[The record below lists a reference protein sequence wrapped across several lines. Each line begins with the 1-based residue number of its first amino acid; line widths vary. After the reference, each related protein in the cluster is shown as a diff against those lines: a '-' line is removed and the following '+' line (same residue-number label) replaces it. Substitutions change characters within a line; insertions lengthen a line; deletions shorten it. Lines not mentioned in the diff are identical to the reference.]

1 MSGFHRRSP
10 VRAFVCALAL
20 SLASPSRAQQ
30 PQGSAN
36 VKRTL
41 AELVSLAVQNTPL
54 LQSQDARVEERRLSA
69 AQARVWGGPSI
80 GALSG
85 RTKQA
90 EASGSRVELSLSQP
104 IPLTGLPRLRGG
116 LLQLESDSLGI
127 ERFAT
132 QLAVTAAVVESS
144 YDYAVDRRK
153 AEFAQRRQK
162 RFELVRD
169 YLSGRVFA
177 TPQKR
182 AESRIVRNRLKLL
195 SSEAIQS
202 QAAVK
207 TALQK
212 LRVYAPLEGEPEVEV
227 PRLSGER
234 ALDEGDWLGRAL
246 ANNPALRVQRLVVSR
261 AGVEKTLA
269 SREGLPDASLI
280 ASYENGQRD
289 IIGTDY
295 GLGLSLAFPSWN
307 RNRSGIKSAER
318 RRVAEERQLAF
329 DELRLKGELTALLAE
344 YEAARLIVRQYP
356 PEAFAEIDEQL
367 KDAEEGFRKGQL
379 DLLTFLEIESSAAE
393 TFGRALDAQR
403 DLAAKAAALI
413 SAAGEQ
419 DVLGLLGTL

>member
-1 MSGFHRRSP
+1 MFARFRSIP
-10 VRAFVCALAL
+10 ICAMTLGATLAMP
-20 SLASPSRAQQ
+20 ARAQQ
-30 PQGSAN
+30 AAE
-36 VKRTL
+36 KRTL
-41 AELVSLAVQNTPL
+41 AELVSLAVQSSPL
-54 LQSQDARVEERRLSA
+54 LQSADAMTEGSRLSA
-69 AQARVWGGPSI
+69 AQTRVWSGPTL
-80 GALSG
+80 GVLSG
-85 RTKQA
+85 RTKQT

-104 IPLTGLPRLRGG
+104 VPLTGLPRLRGG
-116 LLQLESDSLGI
+116 LLQLESDSLGV

-162 RFELVRD
+162 RFELVQD

-195 SSEAIQS
+195 SSEAILS

-207 TALQK
+207 AALQK
-212 LRVYAPLEGEPEVEV
+212 LKVYAPLEGEPEVEV

-234 ALDEGDWLGRAL
+234 ALSEKDWLDKAL
-246 ANNPALRVQRLVVSR
+246 AGNPALRVQRLAVSR

-269 SREGLPDASLI
+269 SREGLPDTSLI
-280 ASYENGQRD
+280 ASYEKGQRD

-295 GLGLSLAFPSWN
+295 GLGFSLAFPSWN
-307 RNRSGIKSAER
+307 GNRSAVKGAER
-318 RRVAEERQLAF
+318 RRLAEERQLAF
-329 DELRLKGELTALLAE
+329 NELRLKGELSGLLAE
-344 YEAARLIVRQYP
+344 YEAARLIVRHYP
-356 PEAFAEIDEQL
+356 PETFAEVDEQL

-393 TFGRALDAQR
+393 TFDRALDAQR